1 MARRKTS
8 HRRRRSFNLRKVRV
22 AETIGITALAAGD
35 VITGFLTNA
44 GTDPY
49 RLMSIDCSYSVV
61 NLGDQIDDGQEF
73 GVAHSDYTAAE
84 VEECLESQAAID
96 LGDKVAQEQSNR
108 LVRSIGRMSGLG
120 ATGGGRVFADGRPVK
135 TKLNWHM
142 STGDQLNAWIRNGS
156 GIVYTTGA
164 ALSIQGHV
172 WVKDSV

>member
-8 HRRRRSFNLRKVRV
+8 RRRRSFNLRKVRV

-44 GTDPY
+44 GTDPF
-49 RLMSIDCSYSVV
+49 RIMSVDCSYSVV

-84 VEECLESQAAID
+84 VEECLEAQAAID

-135 TKLNWHM
+135 TKLNWYM
-142 STGDQLNAWIRNGS
+142 ATGDQLNAWVRNGS

-164 ALSIQGHV
+164 ALSAQGHV
-172 WVKDSV
+172 WIKDSV